1 MPPQEP
7 EPAAQPGKRE
17 GREDQR
23 CDQPTQEVERQR
35 VERIAQRAAGDPVS
49 RPQQVSEREQRE
61 SEKPYFM
68 RPGSQSEIAGM
79 NVTRSS
85 ATHIAP

>member
-1 MPPQEP
+1 M
-7 EPAAQPGKRE
+7 
-17 GREDQR
+17 
-23 CDQPTQEVERQR
+23 
-35 VERIAQRAAGDPVS
+35 ERIAQRAAGDPVS

-68 RPGSQSEIAGM
+68 RPGSQSEIAGT

>member
-1 MPPQEP
+1 
-7 EPAAQPGKRE
+7 
-17 GREDQR
+17 
-23 CDQPTQEVERQR
+23 
-35 VERIAQRAAGDPVS
+35 
-49 RPQQVSEREQRE
+49 
-61 SEKPYFM
+61 M